1 MKSKRCFSKCRK
13 LTREE
18 CSNKPTFCQFTR
30 GKRNY
35 CRLRNSYLLDK
46 NCNITKKKQK
56 NKNTKNTKKNAS
68 TKIKEFMI
76 KTGDK
81 RRSLFLKS
89 ICADSGVCV
98 AFGMEINKINK
109 FFDNFS
115 NFEYV
120 VSPVKKIGAVSHNG
134 FVKEIKYEREG
145 YDAYAVL
152 KSSTK
157 EDSDNLMYEYE
168 VGQYINKQNKIFPC
182 FLETY
187 GVFLYKDDASWKHAK
202 DNITIVPNVL
212 KNSLRM
218 LDKIYYSVAC
228 LKSKYIAIMV
238 QHIKNATTFNDF
250 YENAILRSKSVPRFN
265 WDKLISIYNHEI
277 VCILYQI
284 YMPLASLINEFTHY
298 DLHPSNVLLYE
309 PVKKS
314 CITYNYHLISG
325 KIVTFKSKYIA
336 KIIDYGRCYYDD
348 NQNSSLKTYKKIC
361 RTRECEPD
369 CGEEDGL
376 TILAPEDPPGSFH
389 YISSQVRNASHDLRF
404 AKNVSVPAVK
414 SYLNEILEKIVYNS
428 EYGTK
433 ENMKS
438 GLPNKINNVVDM
450 CDALEKLINT
460 PTYKIDNDSYFSAQ
474 TNIGDFHIYQDRRP
488 MTFTK
493 K

>member
-30 GKRNY
+30 GQRNY

-46 NCNITKKKQK
+46 NCNITKKTPK
-56 NKNTKNTKKNAS
+56 NKNAKNTKKNAS
-68 TKIKEFMI
+68 TKIKGFMI

-81 RRSLFLKS
+81 RRAVFLRT

-98 AFGMEINKINK
+98 AFGTEINKINK

-120 VSPVKKIGAVSHNG
+120 VSPARTIGKESNNG

-152 KSSTK
+152 KSSSRK
-157 EDSDNLMYEYE
+157 DADNLMYEYE
-168 VGQYINKQNKIFPC
+168 VGQYINKQNTIFPC

-187 GVFLYKDDASWKHAK
+187 GVFLYKDDASWKHAR
-202 DNITIVPNVL
+202 DGDTIVPNVL
-212 KNSLRM
+212 KNSLRV
-218 LDKIYYSVAC
+218 LDEIDYSVGC
-228 LKSKYIAIMV
+228 LKSKYVAIMV
-238 QHIKNATTFNDF
+238 QHIKNAITFKKFNENVTTKISDNEIIPTFN
-250 YENAILRSKSVPRFN
+250 
-265 WDKLISIYNHEI
+265 HEM

-284 YMPLASLINEFTHY
+284 YMPLASMHKEFTHY
-298 DLHPSNVLLYE
+298 DLHTENVLLYE

-314 CITYNYHLISG
+314 YITYNYHLQSG
-325 KIVTFKSKYIA
+325 EIITFKSKYIA
-336 KIIDYGRCYYDD
+336 KLIDYGRCYYDD
-348 NQNSSLKTYKKIC
+348 PPKSSLKTYNKIC
-361 RTRECEPD
+361 GTSDCDPN
-369 CGEEDGL
+369 CGEDDGL
-376 TILAPEDPPGSFH
+376 IVLSPEDRPGSFH
-389 YISSQVRNASHDLRF
+389 YISSQIRNASHDLRF
-404 AKNVSVPAVK
+404 AKNVVLPK
-414 SYLNEILEKIVYNS
+414 KQTYLNDLLKKIVYKKTF
-428 EYGTK
+428 GTK

-438 GLPNKINNVVDM
+438 GLPDKINNVVDM
-450 CDALEKLINT
+450 CDALEELINT
-460 PTYKIDNDSYFSAQ
+460 PTYKIDNDSYFSSL

-488 MTFTK
+488 MTFIK

>member
-1 MKSKRCFSKCRK
+1 
-13 LTREE
+13 
-18 CSNKPTFCQFTR
+18 
-30 GKRNY
+30 
-35 CRLRNSYLLDK
+35 
-46 NCNITKKKQK
+46 
-56 NKNTKNTKKNAS
+56 
-68 TKIKEFMI
+68 
-76 KTGDK
+76 
-81 RRSLFLKS
+81 
-89 ICADSGVCV
+89 
-98 AFGMEINKINK
+98 
-109 FFDNFS
+109 
-115 NFEYV
+115 
-120 VSPVKKIGAVSHNG
+120 VKKIGAVSHNG

-187 GVFLYKDDASWKHAK
+187 GVFVYKDNASWEHAK

-212 KNSLRM
+212 KNSLWKW
-218 LDKIYYSVAC
+218 DKIDYSLGC

-265 WDKLISIYNHEI
+265 WDKFISIYNYEI

-298 DLHPSNVLLYE
+298 DLHTSNVLLYE
-309 PVKKS
+309 PVKNS

-348 NQNSSLKTYKKIC
+348 TQNSSLKTYKKIC
-361 RTRECEPD
+361 RTRDCDPD

-376 TILAPEDPPGSFH
+376 SILAPEDSPGSFH

-404 AKNVSVPAVK
+404 ARNVSVPAVK

-428 EYGTK
+428 DYGTK

-450 CDALEKLINT
+450 CDALENLINT
-460 PTYKIDNDSYFSAQ
+460 PTYKIDNDSYFSAL